1 MKAGKDMVSIYANNH
16 PENQLFTNKNLRLGG
31 SSELHADFNTKFG
44 DLSAILID
52 NLPFWVEITTT
63 PSKKV
68 SLLMSEWKQAESNH
82 FRSEE

>member
-1 MKAGKDMVSIYANNH
+1 LY
-16 PENQLFTNKNLRLGG
+16 
-31 SSELHADFNTKFG
+31 ADFNTKFG

-68 SLLMSEWKQAESNH
+68 SLMGEWESKLKVICRFQYKIRRLIGYFN
-82 FRSEE
+82 